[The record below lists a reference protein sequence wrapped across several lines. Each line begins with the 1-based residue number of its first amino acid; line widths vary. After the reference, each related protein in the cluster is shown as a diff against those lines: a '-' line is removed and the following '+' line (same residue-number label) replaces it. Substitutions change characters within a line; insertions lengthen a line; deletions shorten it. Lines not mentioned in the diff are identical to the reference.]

1 METSS
6 DKMIIRIIT
15 YTTDVYIHFNR
26 MIGMN
31 MNTDEGGDQVLVT
44 TRKTGVGD
52 VGLSIQICA
61 EMKPN
66 QLIFQ

>member
-31 MNTDEGGDQVLVT
+31 MNTDEGGDQVFT
-44 TRKTGVGD
+44 TFKTGVGETSD
-52 VGLSIQICA
+52 LKSKSLEIRVIPCCY
-61 EMKPN
+61 
-66 QLIFQ
+66 